1 MLELVSI
8 FLATK
13 LHIIVILIAF
23 VAIAFA
29 SDFQRLRTLVL
40 ASIALPL
47 VFLTS
52 RTASLLFENPRP
64 FLEHDFVPLITHAA
78 DNGFPSD
85 HALLVFAVA
94 SIVFTFNKQVGI
106 GLFILAVL
114 VGAGRVLAGVHHV
127 IDILGSFAIATI
139 ITYIVVA
146 IIQMFL
152 HQTSPNDTRTL

>member
-1 MLELVSI
+1 MVELVSI

-13 LHIIVILIAF
+13 LHIVVILIAL

-52 RTASLLFENPRP
+52 RVASLLFENPRP

-94 SIVFTFNKQVGI
+94 SVVLTFNKQVGI
-106 GLFILAVL
+106 GFIHFSCF
-114 VGAGRVLAGVHHV
+114 GWNWSG
-127 IDILGSFAIATI
+127 
-139 ITYIVVA
+139 
-146 IIQMFL
+146 
-152 HQTSPNDTRTL
+152 TSWRAPYY

>member
-1 MLELVSI
+1 MLDLVSI

-13 LHIIVILIAF
+13 LHIVVILIAL

-52 RTASLLFENPRP
+52 RIASLFFENPRP

-106 GLFILAVL
+106 SLFVLAVL
-114 VGAGRVLAGVHHV
+114 VGVGRVLVGVHHV
-127 IDILGSFAIATI
+127 IDIVGSFIIAAV
-139 ITYIVVA
+139 ITYMIVA
-146 IIQMFL
+146 ILQMFL
-152 HQTSPNDTRTL
+152 NQTSPNDTRIL

>member
-85 HALLVFAVA
+85 HALFVFAVA
-94 SIVFTFNKQVGI
+94 SIVFTFNKPVGF
-106 GLFILAVL
+106 GLFVLAVL
-114 VGAGRVLAGVHHV
+114 VGVGRVLVGVHHV
-127 IDILGSFAIATI
+127 IDILGSLVIATGITFI
-139 ITYIVVA
+139 ITEL
-146 IIQMFL
+146 IQLFL
-152 HQTSPNDTRTL
+152 HKTGPNETRLL

>member
-1 MLELVSI
+1 MLDLVSI

-13 LHIIVILIAF
+13 LHIVVILIAL

-52 RTASLLFENPRP
+52 RIASLFFENPRP
-64 FLEHDFVPLITHAA
+64 FLEHDFVPLITHTA

-106 GLFILAVL
+106 SLFILAVL
-114 VGAGRVLAGVHHV
+114 VGFGRVLVGVHHV
-127 IDILGSFAIATI
+127 IDIVGRFIIAAV
-139 ITYIVVA
+139 ITYMIVAVL
-146 IIQMFL
+146 QMFL
-152 HQTSPNDTRTL
+152 NQTSPNDTRFL